1 MPLIAGLVIIGE
13 KLAMPMQAP
22 ETQRG
27 TQAPYW
33 YHRKGDTDTIA
44 PTRLDLGNTRTN
56 KY

>member
-27 TQAPYW
+27 TRIPCW
-33 YHRKGDTDTIA
+33 YHGKGDTDFIIT
-44 PTRLDLGNTRTN
+44 TRLDLGYTRTN